1 MREPDAEVIEK
12 VKELRKQALF
22 LDAWEL
28 LKPFSP
34 PEEWTNPEHRVVGA
48 RMLRSLGDDGRE
60 HKILLKLW
68 RNKATRHVVR
78 EDLFWEIFHLRGA
91 FLAWQWL
98 EKHPPTAEETE
109 EEHHDHPGIQA
120 WVLGKLRDFERAEP
134 LIRPLLLEEPG
145 TAFAWSVQSD
155 LLEWQDRWAES
166 LAAAEK
172 ALSIQ
177 PTHISS
183 LHSQFDMLMAL
194 GREKEALEKLE
205 QACART
211 QCASL
216 VRTLAAHQIELD
228 QHEAALASIA
238 RHEELLPLMDKDL
251 RRWQA
256 GRRCDL
262 ASAMGDHEEA
272 LKQSRIAGEHSGFYK
287 KVADYLEKT
296 NGQQLT
302 RRILPVGFVAQHHVT
317 CAPATVSAV
326 AAFLGKPVD
335 HLDLAD
341 EICYDGTPHYR
352 ERDWAEKNG
361 WAVREFRVT
370 VDAAKQLIDRGIPII
385 LSMVYPDNAHAQA
398 VIGYDEYRQVLFV
411 RDPSERTTTEFL
423 ALEALEGQAPFGPR
437 GLAMVPAE
445 RESLFDG
452 LDLPERHLYDLK
464 HAVDSALTRHDRA
477 AALAT
482 LQTLRD
488 QYPNER
494 LRWHVELE
502 LARYDD
508 HAQSRLEG
516 LEEMLKMHPTTVNWQ
531 IDRLYVLRE
540 LRGREVFTEEL
551 RKVCAEKDSHP
562 LLWRMLA
569 RELHWEARHIAEA
582 SRWLRRYHRSRM
594 DATAVL
600 TSANLLWDAQRR
612 EEATVLYRL
621 ASCLNDKNESFSMSY
636 FKAARWV
643 RRTEEALTLLRR
655 RFDKDGHLSSQP
667 ATCLAEALDMI
678 NRTDEAVNV
687 LKAACERRPDD
698 MDLALE
704 HARWLL
710 RTGRL
715 ESTREVLV
723 RVKDRTAPGAWHRT
737 DAQLARQEG
746 DLPRQLEAW
755 RKVLAH
761 QPQAMDAHRSV
772 ANLLEQLESRQAALD
787 HIRAACDRFPYNW
800 HLHDMWSDWTRN
812 DSPEAMEAAA
822 RELLRIDPRSGMAW
836 REIALS
842 MKNRERFADAHEAM
856 EQAFAFEPQSV
867 WHFNVLGT
875 IYEKEK
881 RIPEAKTAYRKAVS
895 IDPDASPPMNSL
907 LGLCKTQPERLTE
920 LRYIQS
926 ELIRQVTNG
935 DGVLEFAELARNYL
949 DLGELENFLRHAHE
963 QRPDLWHTWVTL
975 AELLRETDRVDDALR
990 LMQACCERF
999 PLLPRVWMELAECH
1013 GARPDRKQQIEAAMQ
1028 VRELNPGWGWGMRNL
1043 AEALKKDA
1051 RYEEALDVMR
1061 QAVRHAP
1068 HDSRNHGWVAEIAW
1082 HLGQKQL
1089 AFDHLKKAVDLEP
1102 GYDWAWERLGEW
1114 GPEMGE
1120 KDAAKKA
1127 AEALTQSRPNEA
1139 RSWLILADFMTQPGD
1154 FATRLSTLDRAIA
1167 AAPHAIRAYDEKA
1180 RLLALA
1186 GRFDEAFAACEAQ
1199 PDPVRPASILAREA
1213 WILWKKHDQ
1222 KAAISRMR
1230 TALEADPAMIWGW
1243 RLMSEWHE
1251 ELKDLPAEE
1260 EAITRL
1266 SQLQPGE
1273 AVHLGSLGD
1282 VRERRGDTA
1291 GAMTAYA
1298 RALEID
1304 PAYAFGLRK
1313 LFDHHCGKGEFGR
1326 AKEILDTARPH
1337 FPQVENL
1344 SRLCLWHWRQRQH
1357 AAARAIVLEMASL
1370 EDAFGYSFNRIMDEI
1385 QLSHVRNE
1393 CVLLKRD
1400 LAKAIQT
1407 RQTRNSHA
1415 AAFYVSLTF
1424 FLGMVPSHELMREV
1438 PLDDEGGEQAFVR
1451 LFNRL
1456 AERWEKKQGSEF
1468 GGIQAWWVARRVDRF
1483 IREHR
1488 EGLRSRDE
1496 TWGTVGYTL
1505 HTMKRNKQVIAW
1517 LSDWRG
1523 RSELEPYMLN
1533 NLFFSLQSEGNK
1545 DEAAAVLARGL
1556 ELPRHDDTTMR
1567 FHLYAALEDLL
1578 AGREEQARRHL
1589 EVVHKPEL
1597 SSFSLRVLDLV
1608 NALLWYQPGKP
1619 VKHFDE
1625 GASAAVEGFKNCNV
1639 KSRLGQEYVTRACR
1653 HIARHNRSWKPLL
1666 WLLFQRHSILIG
1678 VVLAIL
1684 LIIVSWLA
1692 S

>member
-28 LKPFSP
+28 LKSFSP

-48 RMLRSLGDDGRE
+48 RMLRSLGDEGRE
-60 HKILLKLW
+60 RKILLKMW
-68 RNKATRHVVR
+68 RHKTTRHVVR
-78 EDLFWEIFHLRGA
+78 EDLFWKILNMRGA

-98 EKHPPTAEETE
+98 EKHPPTAEESE

-120 WVLGKLRDFERAEP
+120 WVLGKLRDFERAEQ

-145 TAFAWSVQSD
+145 TSFAWSVQAD
-155 LLEWQDRWAES
+155 LLEWQDRWEES

-177 PTHISS
+177 PTHLSS

-194 GREKEALEKLE
+194 GREKEAIEKLE
-205 QACART
+205 MACART
-211 QCASL
+211 QSASL
-216 VRTLAAHQIELD
+216 LRTLAAHQIELE
-228 QHEAALASIA
+228 QHEAALASLA
-238 RHEELLPLMDKDL
+238 RHEVLQPFMDADL

-256 GRRCDL
+256 GRSCDL
-262 ASAMGDHEEA
+262 ASAMGNHEEA
-272 LKQSRIAGEHSGFYK
+272 LKQARIAGEHSGFYK

-296 NGQQLT
+296 SGQQLT

-326 AAFLGKPVD
+326 AAFLGKPVG
-335 HLDLAD
+335 HLELAD

-361 WAVREFRVT
+361 WAVRELRVT
-370 VDAAKQLIDRGIPII
+370 VDAAKQLIDRGIPVI
-385 LSMVYPDNAHAQA
+385 LTMVYPDSAHAQA
-398 VIGYDEYRQVLFV
+398 IIGYDEYRQVLFV
-411 RDPSERTTTEFL
+411 RDPSDRTTTEFL

-452 LDLPERHLYDLK
+452 LELPERHLYDLK

-482 LQTLRD
+482 LEVLR
-488 QYPNER
+488 QKHPEER

-508 HAQSRLEG
+508 SAQARLDG
-516 LEEMLKMHPTTVNWQ
+516 LEAMLKLHPQTVNWQ

-569 RELHWEARHIAEA
+569 RELHWEARHVAEA
-582 SRWLRRYHRSRM
+582 TRWLRRYHRSRM

-600 TSANLLWDAQRR
+600 TSANLLWDDQRR

-636 FKAARWV
+636 FRAARWV
-643 RRTEEALTLLRR
+643 RRTDEALALLRR

-667 ATCLAEALDMI
+667 AISLAEALDMI

-710 RTGRL
+710 RTGQL

-755 RKVLAH
+755 RKVLVH
-761 QPQAMDAHRSV
+761 EPQAMDAHRNV
-772 ANLLEQLESRQAALD
+772 ANLLEQLESRQTALD
-787 HIRAACDRFPYNW
+787 HIRAACDRFPFNW
-800 HLHDMWSDWTRN
+800 HLHDMWSDWTRS

-836 REIALS
+836 REIAIS
-842 MKNRERFADAHEAM
+842 MKNRQRFAEAHEAM
-856 EQAFAFEPQSV
+856 QQAYAFEPQSV
-867 WHFNVLGT
+867 WHFNVLGGVF
-875 IYEKEK
+875 EAEK
-881 RIPEAKTAYRKAVS
+881 RIPEAKNAYRKAVS
-895 IDPDASPPMNSL
+895 IDPDAAAPMNAL
-907 LGLCKTQPERLTE
+907 LSLCKTQPERLAE
-920 LRYIQS
+920 LRHIQG
-926 ELIRQVTNG
+926 ELVRQVTNG

-949 DLGELENFLRHAHE
+949 DLTELEAFLRHAHE
-963 QRPDLWHTWVTL
+963 QRPDLWQTWVTL
-975 AELLRETDRVDDALR
+975 AELLRETDRVDEAVQ
-990 LMQACCERF
+990 LMQTCCERF
-999 PLLPRVWMELAECH
+999 PLLPRVWTELAECH
-1013 GARPDRKQQIEAAMQ
+1013 GARPDRKQQIEAAMH

-1051 RYEEALDVMR
+1051 RYEEALSVMQ

-1068 HDSRNHGWVAEIAW
+1068 HDGRNHGWVAEIAW
-1082 HLGQKQL
+1082 HLGQKRL
-1089 AFDHLKKAVDLEP
+1089 AFDHLKKAVDLDP
-1102 GYDWAWERLGEW
+1102 GYGWAWERLEEW
-1114 GPEMGE
+1114 GPEVGE
-1120 KDAAKKA
+1120 KTAARKA

-1139 RSWLILADFMTQPGD
+1139 RSWLTLADLMTQPAE
-1154 FATRLSTLDRAIA
+1154 FAARLSTLDRAIA
-1167 AAPHAIRAYDEKA
+1167 AAPHALRAYDEKA
-1180 RLLALA
+1180 RVLALA
-1186 GRFDEAFAACEAQ
+1186 GRFDEAFAACEAH
-1199 PDPVRPASILAREA
+1199 PDPVRPAAIIAREA
-1213 WILWKKHDQ
+1213 WILWQKHDQ
-1222 KAAISRMR
+1222 QAAVSRMR
-1230 TALEADPAMIWGW
+1230 SALDADPAMVWGW
-1243 RLMSEWHE
+1243 RLMAEWHQ

-1266 SQLQPGE
+1266 SQLEPGE
-1273 AVHLGSLGD
+1273 AAHLGSLGD

-1298 RALEID
+1298 RALEIE
-1304 PAYAFGLRK
+1304 PTYAFGLRK
-1313 LFDHHCGKGEFGR
+1313 LFDHHCSKAEFAR
-1326 AKEILDTARPH
+1326 AKELLDAARPH
-1337 FPQVENL
+1337 FPAIENL
-1344 SRLCLWHWRQRQH
+1344 SRLCLWHWRQRQYTEV
-1357 AAARAIVLEMASL
+1357 RALVLEMAAQ
-1370 EDAFGYSFNRIMDEI
+1370 EQAFHYSFNRIMEEI
-1385 QLSHVRNE
+1385 RLSHVRND
-1393 CVLLKRD
+1393 CILLKNE
-1400 LAKAIQT
+1400 LAKAI
-1407 RQTRNSHA
+1407 RSKQTRNSHA
-1415 AAFYVSLTF
+1415 AAFYVSLVE
-1424 FLGMVPSHELMREV
+1424 FLGKVPARDVMREV
-1438 PLDDEGGEQAFVR
+1438 PAHEEGGETAFVR
-1451 LFNRL
+1451 LLNHL
-1456 AERWEKKQGSEF
+1456 AERWEKAKAEDF
-1468 GGIQAWWVARRVDRF
+1468 GQIRAWWERRRVNRF
-1483 IREHR
+1483 LREHR
-1488 EGLRSRDE
+1488 EAWHSRDE
-1496 TWGTVGYTL
+1496 IWGTVGYVL
-1505 HTMKRNKQVIAW
+1505 HTMKRSRQVVEW
-1517 LSDWRG
+1517 LSDWRE

-1533 NLFFSLQSEGNK
+1533 NLFFSLQDVGNRE
-1545 DEAAAVLARGL
+1545 EAAAVLARGL
-1556 ELPRHDDTTMR
+1556 ELPRHNDTTMR

-1578 AGREEQARRHL
+1578 ASREAEARRHL

-1597 SSFSLRVLDLV
+1597 SPFSVKVLDLA
-1608 NALLWYQPGKP
+1608 NALLHYQPGKP
-1619 VKHFDE
+1619 ARHFDE
-1625 GASAAVEGFKNCNV
+1625 GASHAVEVFLNANKD
-1639 KSRLGQEYVTRACR
+1639 SRLGRDYVTRVCR
-1653 HIARHNRSWKPLL
+1653 HIARHNRGWGPLI
-1666 WLLFQRHSILIG
+1666 WLFFKRHGKLSSVLFAAGLIA
-1678 VVLAIL
+1678 VARLTR
-1684 LIIVSWLA
+1684 
-1692 S
+1692 